1 MSFTFLILY
10 SSRESLFQGYTLIEN
25 AIILAAG
32 TGSRLKPLTDHAPK
46 CLTEIN
52 GNPIMTNA
60 LENLTRTGVSR
71 CTIVVGYLA
80 DVVQRNIG
88 NKFGEMKISYVLNN
102 RFSSTNDMYSLWLA
116 RHSLESGCILLEGD
130 IFFRAPT
137 LLRALADS
145 SDRSCYLTGQYN
157 GKTDEIL
164 IYADEHKL
172 IRSIEVLRGKGGEQ
186 TSHHYMSTGILI
198 IQPAFGK
205 LFSRWL
211 TESVRKK
218 DVHLL
223 FDDVLGEHIHDEKLY
238 ISEVEQNEW
247 VEIDNIDDVA
257 EAELTFGNTSR

>member
-1 MSFTFLILY
+1 LI
-10 SSRESLFQGYTLIEN
+10 QN

-60 LENLTRTGVSR
+60 LENLQRTGVSR

-80 DVVQRNIG
+80 DVVQRGIG
-88 NKFGEMKISYVLNN
+88 NKFGDIDISYILNT

-130 IFFRAPT
+130 IFFRAPI
-137 LLRALADS
+137 LLHALTNN
-145 SDRSCYLTGQYN
+145 SDRSCYLAGRYN
-157 GKTDEIL
+157 GKMDEIL
-164 IYADEHKL
+164 IYADEHNL
-172 IRSIEVLRGKGGEQ
+172 IRSIEVLRGKQGEQ
-186 TSHHYMSTGILI
+186 MSHHYMSTGILI
-198 IQPAFGK
+198 IQSAFGK
-205 LFSRWL
+205 QFSRWL
-211 TESVRKK
+211 TDSVRKN

-223 FDDVLGEHIHDEKLY
+223 FDDVLGEHVHDEKLY
-238 ISEVEQNEW
+238 ISEVAQNEW

-257 EAELTFGNTSR
+257 EAELTFGNAHP